1 MIMDTIVTSLMTFS
15 LADIDQDILFAQLNQ
30 FTRIDLGIANEIVCA
45 RLTVTNQKHHYLV
58 ADVSN
63 ARLLTAEAMDFMQ
76 SPEGGMK
83 NLLGAAFIASNPVS
97 ALIAN
102 IFIKKQKE
110 FPARFF
116 SSRAAAL
123 AWIRECRQKHLAS
136 LTPNS

>member
-1 MIMDTIVTSLMTFS
+1 METIVTSLMTFS

-30 FTRIDLGIANEIVCA
+30 LTRIDLGIANEIVMA
-45 RLTVTNQKHHYLV
+45 RVAVTNQRCHYLI

-63 ARLLTAEAMDFMQ
+63 ARVITAEAMDFMQ
-76 SPEGGMK
+76 SPEGGLK
-83 NLLGAAFIASNPVS
+83 NLLGAAFIASNPVA

-102 IFIKKQKE
+102 IFVKRHKD

-123 AWIRECRQKHLAS
+123 AWVRACRQKHLANKT
-136 LTPNS
+136 LNK